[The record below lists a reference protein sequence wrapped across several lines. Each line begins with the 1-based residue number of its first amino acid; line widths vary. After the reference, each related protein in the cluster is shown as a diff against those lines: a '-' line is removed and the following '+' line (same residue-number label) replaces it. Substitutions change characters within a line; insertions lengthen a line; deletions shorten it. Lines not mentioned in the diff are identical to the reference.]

1 MFYVYFFLYLIYRKV
16 QKYIPSF
23 CLFVC
28 FSKVSIV
35 LNISSNCG
43 RGAKLMCLCVIW
55 DSYPKSPP
63 HLVDTQTQSEK
74 FSTY

>member
-1 MFYVYFFLYLIYRKV
+1 MLYAIFFLSLIYRKV
-16 QKYIPSF
+16 QKVYSF
-23 CLFVC
+23 LLFVC
-28 FSKVSIV
+28 FSEVSIV
-35 LNISSNCG
+35 LKISSNCD
-43 RGAKLMCLCVIW
+43 RGAKPMCLCVIW